1 MRPPRCARSSTPLP
15 SPDHERLFPMTIY
28 QILSHTPIWVWALL
42 AFLVS
47 RGAQRD
53 AAQNNRAE
61 PRADHPC
68 WSFSSGG
75 SSGLISSRGLGLALR
90 AVRRRRARLG
100 LAAGSALAALM
111 PAPRL
116 DQDSRRPR
124 HAGFADPAGDDPRRF
139 RHQICRLGRAGE
151 ARATRRR
158 RLRSPAHGAVG
169 GVFAGAFWGRTLALF
184 RRALLGAG
192 LSADWPAVAR
202 LVFTPTAARADRPA
216 Q

>member
-1 MRPPRCARSSTPLP
+1 
-15 SPDHERLFPMTIY
+15 MTIS
-28 QILSHTPIWVWALL
+28 QIISHTPIWVWALL

-47 RGAQRD
+47 RGVNAMQPRTI
-53 AAQNNRAE
+53 APARALIV
-61 PRADHPC
+61 PLVFLVWGLA
-68 WSFSSGG
+68 
-75 SSGLISSRGLGLALR
+75 GLISSRGLGLALALFVVGA
-90 AVRRRRARLG
+90 AVG

-116 DQDSRRPR
+116 DQD
-124 HAGFADPAGDDPRRF
+124 AGVLAMPGSPIPLAMILAAFIIKYAGAVAQAGASDPAT
-139 RHQICRLGRAGE
+139 QAEIAGVM
-151 ARATRRR
+151 A
-158 RLRSPAHGAVG
+158 LVG